1 MQRVT
6 DSALKRP
13 ANQGHTSKH
22 KMCVLTAC
30 PLLPT
35 PHTSSVLQAGFVEGK
50 EERQGQK
57 STLLPL
63 LGFESVYVCVCVVYV
78 VCVSGV
84 CVCGV
89 YVLHMCSVC
98 VAYVLCVSGLLSVY
112 MWYVCLWCVTVCEV
126 CSVCGV

>member
-63 LGFESVYVCVCVVYV
+63 LGFESVYVCVCVLCMWC
-78 VCVSGV
+78 VCLV

-98 VAYVLCVSGLLSVY
+98 VAYVLRVSGLLSVY